1 MWKPEAL
8 RGSPKAEGVADMNAD
23 YRLNPPHSNHGPPA
37 LSLSLVLPAYS
48 FPSDL
53 LCPVLT
59 GQLCVQ
65 LPMLV

>member
-1 MWKPEAL
+1 
-8 RGSPKAEGVADMNAD
+8 MNAD
-23 YRLNPPHSNHGPPA
+23 YRLNPPHSNRGPPA